1 MRWENPANDNDG
13 SAPMLVQ
20 QHRITMPPAAAFKP
34 STDLLVRVESE
45 YNAGTAA
52 ARPTKGAGRPGN
64 DELPSWIAAPSV
76 DVRGQQT
83 PPGVCPPRPLP
94 SVDIRGQQTP
104 ARVCPPRPLDELPSW
119 IAAPSVDLRGQRTP
133 SGVCPPRPLPSVDL
147 RGQQTPDGVCPPRP
161 LDELPSVEL
170 RGCQTHMTSAPPRS
184 LDNGTPPVPQE
195 ATTYG
200 QGHHASHPFPPQRAH
215 IGMNARTFALPF
227 NLRGGG
233 RSQEHRTSGMSGL
246 LQFAQATIEL
256 MGRDATFPAP
266 CRPEEHQGLLR
277 NRARVECWGGVAG
290 QNYAAPANVAGLPS
304 DWWCTSEGGEEL
316 MGRDATFPAPC
327 QPEDQRWTSEGG
339 EYLRT
344 EQIDGTV

>member
-104 ARVCPPRPLDELPSW
+104 ARVCPPRPLDER
-119 IAAPSVDLRGQRTP
+119 PSVD
-133 SGVCPPRPLPSVDL
+133 V
-147 RGQQTPDGVCPPRP
+147 
-161 LDELPSVEL
+161 
-170 RGCQTHMTSAPPRS
+170 RGCQTRMTSAPPRS

-200 QGHHASHPFPPQRAH
+200 QGHHAGLPFPSLRAH
-215 IGMNARTFALPF
+215 IGMRNAQPEGG
-227 NLRGGG
+227 RGGTQISWALNASRG
-233 RSQEHRTSGMSGL
+233 IRRCRSQEHRTSGMSGL

-256 MGRDATFPAP
+256 MGRDATFPAHAARKNTKSP
-266 CRPEEHQGLLR
+266 CRKSQGPGSGKNTKSTCRKCQGPGSGPFPSLPKGGISSAVGGVCRANDYFGGELLR
-277 NRARVECWGGVAG
+277 V
-290 QNYAAPANVAGLPS
+290 ANVEDGRNKWSL
-304 DWWCTSEGGEEL
+304 SENEE
-316 MGRDATFPAPC
+316 
-327 QPEDQRWTSEGG
+327 
-339 EYLRT
+339 
-344 EQIDGTV
+344 IGTRRG